1 MLNSN
6 ISISFHISDSNS
18 SLDMRKQYVEAQ
30 LRPWPFVHG
39 ASDLIITNSSA
50 FALVLAVMCYSLRS
64 DKVGRHSFDTS
75 LWRRKAS
82 RAKSRVAPAG
92 GPGKRPEESKAASL
106 SPRPCQAFKAPK
118 PTDGPMRP
126 SGTAGI
132 PIRWLASVWRLPAY
146 ASRSLSSRF
155 ALQCKPNRG
164 VRSLWHRTCHA
175 HCTVG
180 PASASA
186 SGLPSFNRN
195 AAGFVKHQSPPST
208 SPVLRNYERC
218 LSAILFCKPPRL
230 RLAEILNRLRL

>member
-1 MLNSN
+1 MHR
-6 ISISFHISDSNS
+6 IWS
-18 SLDMRKQYVEAQ
+18 SRTPAPLHCFWRWCATAFVQIKWADTLLARVFEEEKLAEQNPAWR
-30 LRPWPFVHG
+30 LRQ
-39 ASDLIITNSSA
+39 
-50 FALVLAVMCYSLRS
+50 
-64 DKVGRHSFDTS
+64 
-75 LWRRKAS
+75 
-82 RAKSRVAPAG
+82 APAG
-92 GPGKRPEESKAASL
+92 GPGKMPEESKAAAL

-155 ALQCKPNRG
+155 ALQYKPNRG

-186 SGLPSFNRN
+186 VRGL
-195 AAGFVKHQSPPST
+195 
-208 SPVLRNYERC
+208 
-218 LSAILFCKPPRL
+218 LS
-230 RLAEILNRLRL
+230 